1 MLWPPESK
9 SSEVKIRSHDKG
21 EHMAKKRRLSWAVMV
36 DGRSIWTL
44 NAVPKHSQYG
54 ESLRKFR
61 GEEYRRWDPTRSK
74 LGAGLSRSRQSQY
87 ELLPNE
93 GDTCLY
99 LGAGHGT
106 SISHLHDHVCGANN
120 EKGGRIIAVDL
131 SPRCL
136 RDLVHLST
144 LRPGLV
150 PVLGDAR
157 KHSAWGIMVAN
168 KVDWLLQDVSQAGQ
182 AEIFIK
188 AVKRFLKP
196 GGKGLLSLK
205 AASERFSEGGERQ
218 VFGQVR
224 EQLESAGLTI
234 EEQIDLHGLEDN
246 HCLYFVTN

>member
-1 MLWPPESK
+1 
-9 SSEVKIRSHDKG
+9 
-21 EHMAKKRRLSWAVMV
+21 MAKKRRLSWAVMI
-36 DGRSIWTL
+36 DGRAIWTL
-44 NAVPKHSQYG
+44 NAVPKRSQYG
-54 ESLRKFR
+54 ETLRKFR
-61 GEEYRRWDPTRSK
+61 GTEYRRWDPTRSK
-74 LGAGLSRSRQSQY
+74 LGAAISRARETQY
-87 ELLPNE
+87 DLLPQE

-106 SISHLHDHVCGANN
+106 SLSHLHDQVCGENN

-136 RDLVHLST
+136 RDLVHLAK

-157 KHSAWGIMVAN
+157 KHAAWGVMVST
-168 KVDWLLQDVSQAGQ
+168 KVDWLLQDVSQVGQ

-188 AVKRFLKP
+188 AVNRFLKP
-196 GGKGLLSLK
+196 GGKALLSLK
-205 AASERFSEGGERQ
+205 AASERFSEEGEKQ
-218 VFGQVR
+218 VFRDVR
-224 EQLESAGLTI
+224 EQLEEAGLNI

>member
-1 MLWPPESK
+1 M
-9 SSEVKIRSHDKG
+9 RQ
-21 EHMAKKRRLSWAVMV
+21 MARQRQLSWAVLI
-36 DGRSIWTL
+36 DGRTIWTR

-54 ESLRKFR
+54 ESLRRFK
-61 GEEYRRWDPTRSK
+61 GTEYRRWDPTRSK
-74 LGAGLSRSRQSQY
+74 LGAAISRARKTQY
-87 ELLPNE
+87 ELLPEE

-106 SISHLHDHVCGANN
+106 SLSHLHDHVCGEGNQ
-120 EKGGRIIAVDL
+120 KGGRIIAVDL

-136 RDLVHLST
+136 RDLVHLSK

-182 AEIFIK
+182 CEIFIK
-188 AVKRFLKP
+188 ATKRFLKP

-205 AASERFSEGGERQ
+205 AASERFSDVGERE
-218 VFGQVR
+218 VFKQVR
-224 EQLESAGLTI
+224 EQLENAGLTV

-246 HCLYFVTN
+246 HCLYFVSN

>member
-1 MLWPPESK
+1 LGK
-9 SSEVKIRSHDKG
+9 QRK
-21 EHMAKKRRLSWAVMV
+21 LSPAVLI
-36 DGRSIWTL
+36 DGRAIWTK
-44 NAVPKHSQYG
+44 NAVPKTSQYG

-61 GEEYRRWDPTRSK
+61 GIEFRRWDPTRSK
-74 LGAGLSRSRQSQY
+74 LGAALSRARQTQY
-87 ELLPNE
+87 ELLPEE

-106 SISHLHDHVCGANN
+106 SLSHLHDHVCGEDNKN
-120 EKGGRIIAVDL
+120 SGRIIAVDL

-144 LRPGLV
+144 IRPGLV

-157 KHSAWGIMVAN
+157 NFAGWGVMVSR

-205 AASERFSEGGERQ
+205 AASERFSEGSERQ
-218 VFGQVR
+218 VFNQVR
-224 EQLESAGLTI
+224 QELESAGLTI
-234 EEQIDLHGLEDN
+234 NEQIDLHGLEDN
-246 HCLYFVTN
+246 HCLYFVTA

>member
-1 MLWPPESK
+1 MKTQVLQ
-9 SSEVKIRSHDKG
+9 IGDI
-21 EHMAKKRRLSWAVMV
+21 MARMRRLSWAVMI
-36 DGRSIWTL
+36 DGRAIWTL
-44 NAVPKHSQYG
+44 NAVPKRSQYG
-54 ESLRKFR
+54 ESLRRFS
-61 GEEYRRWDPTRSK
+61 GVEYRRWDPTRSK
-74 LGAGLSRSRQSQY
+74 LGAALSRARKTQY
-87 ELLPNE
+87 DLMPQE

-106 SISHLHDHVCGANN
+106 SLSHIHDQVCGSENHKN
-120 EKGGRIIAVDL
+120 GRIIAVDL

-136 RDLVHLST
+136 RDLIHLST

-157 KHSAWGIMVAN
+157 KHSVWGVMVAR

-182 AEIFIK
+182 AEIFIN

-205 AASERFSEGGERQ
+205 AASERYTDSAEKE
-218 VFGQVR
+218 VFNNVR
-224 EQLESAGLTI
+224 AQLEDAGLTI

-246 HCLYFVTN
+246 HCLYFITN